1 MVEGKGEPWLPQAA
15 AYSLDTVIGF
25 GSFGLVWKSTCLTG
39 FHKEKKVAIKII
51 DLEHFP
57 SDSIQDIRRE
67 ISIMSLSKH
76 KNIISEFIS
85 FVDLSYLWIVMPI
98 IDAGSINDIME
109 ILKKSNKDFSGI
121 KDEAIIATILKFTVD
136 GLLYLHQNGQV
147 HRDVKAG
154 NILLDTQGNV
164 YLSDFGVSA
173 TLKKG

>member
-1 MVEGKGEPWLPQAA
+1 
-15 AYSLDTVIGF
+15 
-25 GSFGLVWKSTCLTG
+25 
-39 FHKEKKVAIKII
+39 
-51 DLEHFP
+51 
-57 SDSIQDIRRE
+57 
-67 ISIMSLSKH
+67 MSLSKH

-121 KDEAIIATILKFTVD
+121 KDEAIIATILKFTVE